1 MEYIREVTKLGLKPE
16 YLKDMICFNLYLI
29 VCNYY
34 PHYPQPELTLG
45 ARRHSDPSF
54 LTILLQDQIC
64 GLQVFHENQWIDVH
78 PISGDLVVNIGGFL
92 QDMLLKRRS
101 PLDRSKNFKANV
113 FHQF

>member
-1 MEYIREVTKLGLKPE
+1 MEYIKEVSKLGETLFEILSMALGLKPE

-64 GLQVFHENQWIDVH
+64 GLQVFHENQWIDVN
-78 PISGDLVVNIGGFL
+78 PMSGGLVVNIGDFL
-92 QDMLLKRRS
+92 QVCL
-101 PLDRSKNFKANV
+101 
-113 FHQF
+113 